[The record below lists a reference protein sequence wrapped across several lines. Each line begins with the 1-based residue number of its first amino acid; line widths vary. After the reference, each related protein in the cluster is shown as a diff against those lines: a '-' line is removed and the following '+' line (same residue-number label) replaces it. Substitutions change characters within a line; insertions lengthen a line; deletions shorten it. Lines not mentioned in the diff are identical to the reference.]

1 MTLVAGQLLVVVLAI
16 AMLAGVTDRGWS
28 TPPSN
33 SVASCSRSASW
44 FEVGAD
50 VRSSLGFA
58 LEAFNR
64 TIRK

>member
-28 TPPSN
+28 TPPAARLHRV
-33 SVASCSRSASW
+33 VAASW